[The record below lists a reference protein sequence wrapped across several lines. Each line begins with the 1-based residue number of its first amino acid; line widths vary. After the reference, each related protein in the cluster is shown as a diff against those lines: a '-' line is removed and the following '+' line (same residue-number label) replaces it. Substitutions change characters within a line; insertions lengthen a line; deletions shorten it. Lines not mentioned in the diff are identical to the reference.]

1 MKYTMILLL
10 ADDNFVWYFDN
21 FKKRFQYVML
31 LSLYLNV
38 TLDNG
43 IYNMKKI
50 IKTQLENKRK
60 NKKNKIK
67 KKKMIK
73 KWQNLKKKSLY
84 VKFRI

>member
-1 MKYTMILLL
+1 
-10 ADDNFVWYFDN
+10 
-21 FKKRFQYVML
+21 ML

-73 KWQNLKKKSLY
+73 K
-84 VKFRI
+84 